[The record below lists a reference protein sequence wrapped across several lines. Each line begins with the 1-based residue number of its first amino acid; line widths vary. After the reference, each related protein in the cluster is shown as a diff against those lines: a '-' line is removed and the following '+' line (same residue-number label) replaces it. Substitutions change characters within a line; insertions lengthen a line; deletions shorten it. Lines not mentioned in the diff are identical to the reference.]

1 MKEITEKSKINS
13 NQFPKS
19 RNVNKKSIKK
29 NSHIAEEFNK
39 YFTNIGFNSGQQD
52 TKHI

>member
-19 RNVNKKSIKK
+19 GNVNKKSIKK

-39 YFTNIGFNSGQQD
+39 YFTNIGSNSGQQD